1 MITTLVRR
9 VVPLMGLA
17 ACLVLLV
24 RFQHVPPIG
33 SDAWLHLRLGEEF
46 RDGWALSNPGH
57 LGVFDSATWYP
68 TQWASQ
74 IGMSW
79 MDSRFGIGGV
89 VWLAGTLILL
99 LPVVIYLSC
108 RRHAAPLPAALA
120 TFVAV
125 AAAAPGLSARP
136 QVISYLFVALVTAAW
151 LETARDGRPR
161 WWIVALTWV
170 WVPLHGMWVVG
181 ISISVAAVI
190 GIALARTCERR
201 QLLRLA
207 AIPLLSAAVSLATPL
222 GLDVV
227 RSVTGVGARNDVL
240 TEWGPPDF
248 TSTSTLFLVLMIA
261 IVLLVS
267 LRGGPLD
274 WPIVALL
281 GLSMAWGLYSVRT
294 TVVAGVMLAPLV
306 AMALQ
311 RLVPADSRARGRE
324 VATVA
329 AMTVLASVG
338 LAIVSAQR
346 ADEPVVAGW
355 VDERL
360 DSMPPGTRV
369 LNDWEL
375 GHYAMSRHPQ
385 VQLVMHGYVDM
396 FTTAE
401 LERNI
406 AIATLEAKWDT
417 EVTDLDVDYGFV
429 DPDSRLGYALVNQ
442 LGWTTIEG
450 DDDYVLLEPP
460 AQS

>member
-9 VVPLMGLA
+9 VVPLVGLA
-17 ACLVLLV
+17 GCLLLLV
-24 RFQHVPPIG
+24 RFQHVPAVG
-33 SDAWLHLRLGEEF
+33 SDAWLHLRLGEGF
-46 RDGWALSNPGH
+46 RDGWALSSPGH

-99 LPVVIYLSC
+99 LPVVLYLSC

-170 WVPLHGMWVVG
+170 WVPLHGMWIVG
-181 ISISVAAVI
+181 ISISVAVVV
-190 GIALARTCERR
+190 GIALTGTFDRR
-201 QLLRLA
+201 HVLRLA
-207 AIPLLSAAVSLATPL
+207 AIPALSALVSLATPL

-227 RSVTGVGARNDVL
+227 RSITGVGARNDTL

-248 TSTSTLFLVLMIA
+248 TSVNALFLVLMIA
-261 IVLLVS
+261 IALVVA
-267 LRGGPLD
+267 LRSGPLD
-274 WPIVALL
+274 WPTLTLL
-281 GLSMAWGLYSVRT
+281 GLAMAWGLYSMRT
-294 TVVAGVMLAPLV
+294 TIVAGVMLAPLV
-306 AMALQ
+306 AIALQ
-311 RLVPADSRARGRE
+311 RLVPAVGRPRGRE
-324 VATVA
+324 VAMVS
-329 AMTVLASVG
+329 AMTLLSSAG
-338 LAIVSAQR
+338 LAVVAAQR

-360 DSMPPGTRV
+360 AAMPAGTRV

-385 VQLVMHGYVDM
+385 VQLVMHGYVDL
-396 FTTAE
+396 FTTDE

-406 AIATLEAKWDT
+406 DIATLEPNWDT
-417 EVTDLDVDYGFV
+417 EVTGLDVDYGFV

>member
-9 VVPLMGLA
+9 VVPLVGLA

-24 RFQHVPPIG
+24 RFQHVPAVG
-33 SDAWLHLRLGEEF
+33 SDAWLHLRLGQEF
-46 RDGWALSNPGH
+46 RDGWALTRPGH

-74 IGMSW
+74 VAMSW

-89 VWLAGTLILL
+89 VWLAGTFIIL
-99 LPVVIYLSC
+99 LPVVLYLSC

-120 TFVAV
+120 TFLGV

-136 QVISYLFVALVTAAW
+136 QVVSYLFIALVTAAW

-181 ISISVAAVI
+181 VSISVAAVV
-190 GIALARTCERR
+190 GIALSRTCERR
-201 QLLRLA
+201 HLLRLA
-207 AIPLLSAAVSLATPL
+207 AIPVLSLAVTLATPL

-227 RSVTGVGARNDVL
+227 RSVVGVGARNDTL

-248 TSTSTLFLVLMIA
+248 TSISALFLVLMIA
-261 IVLLVS
+261 IVLVVT
-267 LRGGPLD
+267 LRSGPLD
-274 WPIVALL
+274 WPTLALL
-281 GLSMAWGLYSVRT
+281 GLSMAWALYSLRT
-294 TVVAGVMLAPLV
+294 TIVAGVMLAPLV
-306 AMALQ
+306 AIALQ
-311 RLVPADSRARGRE
+311 RLVPDIGRPRGRE
-324 VATVA
+324 LAVVA
-329 AMTVLASVG
+329 ATTVLARLG
-338 LAIVSAQR
+338 LAVVAAQR

-360 DSMPPGTRV
+360 DAMPAGTKV

-375 GHYAMSRHPQ
+375 GHYAMARHRQ
-385 VQLVMHGYVDM
+385 VQLVMHGYVDL
-396 FTTAE
+396 FTTSE

-406 AIATLEAKWDT
+406 SIATVAPDWDT
-417 EVTDLDVDYGFV
+417 EVADLDVDYGFV
-429 DPDSRLGYALVNQ
+429 DPESSLGYALVHQ

-460 AQS
+460 ARP

>member
-1 MITTLVRR
+1 MITIIVRR
-9 VVPLMGLA
+9 VVPMVVLA
-17 ACLVLLV
+17 GCLVVLV
-24 RFQHVPPIG
+24 RLQRVPAVG
-33 SDAWLHLRLGEEF
+33 SDAWLHLRMGQEF
-46 RDGWALSNPGH
+46 RDGWSLTHPGH
-57 LGVFDSATWYP
+57 LGVFDTATWYP

-79 MDSRFGIGGV
+79 MDSRFGIAGV
-89 VWLAGTLILL
+89 IWLSGVFVIL
-99 LPVVIYLSC
+99 LPVVLYLSC
-108 RRHAAPLPAALA
+108 RRHAAPLPAVLA
-120 TFVAV
+120 ACLSVG
-125 AAAAPGLSARP
+125 AAAPGLSARP
-136 QVISYLFVALVTAAW
+136 QVVSYVFIALVTAAW

-161 WWIVALTWV
+161 WWIIALTWV
-170 WVPLHGMWVVG
+170 WVPLHGMWMVG

-201 QLLRLA
+201 DLLRLV
-207 AIPLLSAAVSLATPL
+207 AIPVLSAAVSLATPL

-248 TSTSTLFLVLMIA
+248 TSPSSLFLVLMVA
-261 IVLLVS
+261 IVVLVS
-267 LRGGPLD
+267 LRSGPLD
-274 WPIVALL
+274 WPTVALL

-311 RLVPADSRARGRE
+311 RLVPEVGRARGRE
-324 VATVA
+324 VVAVA
-329 AMTVLASVG
+329 ALGVLATVG
-338 LAIVSAQR
+338 LAVSAAQR
-346 ADEPVVAGW
+346 GDDPVVAGW

-360 DSMPPGTRV
+360 AAMPPGTQV

-385 VQLVMHGYVDM
+385 VQLVMHGYVDV
-396 FTTAE
+396 FTTDE

-406 AIATLEAKWDT
+406 SIATLEPDWDT
-417 EVTDLDVDYGFV
+417 AVAGLGVDYGLV
-429 DPDSRLGYALVNQ
+429 DPESRLGYALVQQ
-442 LGWTTIEG
+442 LGWTQVEG

-460 AQS
+460 AQP

>member
-9 VVPLMGLA
+9 VVPLVGLA
-17 ACLVLLV
+17 GCLVLLV
-24 RFQHVPPIG
+24 RFQHVPAVG
-33 SDAWLHLRLGEEF
+33 SDAWLHLRLGQEF
-46 RDGWALSNPGH
+46 RDGWALTHPGH

-89 VWLAGTLILL
+89 VWLAGTLIVL
-99 LPVVIYLSC
+99 LPAVLYLSC

-136 QVISYLFVALVTAAW
+136 QVVSYLFIALVTAAW
-151 LETARDGRPR
+151 IETARDGRPR
-161 WWIVALTWV
+161 WWIVALTWI

-181 ISISVAAVI
+181 ISISVAAVV
-190 GIALARTCERR
+190 GIALARTHDRR
-201 QLLRLA
+201 HLLRLA
-207 AIPLLSAAVSLATPL
+207 AIPVLSGVVSLATPL

-227 RSVTGVGARNDVL
+227 RSLTGVGARNDTL

-248 TSTSTLFLVLMIA
+248 TNINALFLVLMIV
-261 IVLLVS
+261 IVLVVA

-274 WPIVALL
+274 WPTLALL
-281 GLSMAWGLYSVRT
+281 GLAMAWSLYSLRT
-294 TVVAGVMLAPLV
+294 TIVAGVILAPLV

-311 RLVPADSRARGRE
+311 RLVPAVGRPRRRE
-324 VATVA
+324 VAVVA

-338 LAIVSAQR
+338 LAVVAAQR
-346 ADEPVVAGW
+346 ADEPVVAAW
-355 VDERL
+355 VDDRL
-360 DSMPPGTRV
+360 DAMPTGTKV

-375 GHYAMSRHPQ
+375 GHYVMARHPQ
-385 VQLVMHGYVDM
+385 VQLVMHGYVDL
-396 FTTAE
+396 FTTSE

-406 AIATLEAKWDT
+406 SIATLDADWDT
-417 EVTDLDVDYGFV
+417 EVADLDVDYGFV
-429 DPDSRLGYALVNQ
+429 DPDSRLGYALVHQ

-450 DDDYVLLEPP
+450 DDDYVLLAPS
-460 AQS
+460 AQP